1 MGVAAP
7 SAAPVAGTVRRRL
20 RAEPL
25 RHVPALDGL
34 RAVAVALVLLFHSG
48 FGWMRGGFLGVS
60 VFFTLSGFLITSLLL
75 REWNDRGR
83 IDGRRFW
90 VRRLRRLSPAA
101 WSAIAL
107 VIALAALGVWDDGQ
121 LRSLRGDVPWSL
133 VDLVNW
139 HFVAGGT
146 TYGAAFGA
154 PSPLEHFWSLSVET
168 QFYAALLLVVVGTL
182 SLRRGSPRA
191 RVRRL
196 TRVLLGLTVA
206 SLVANWWLGAGS
218 PDRTYFG
225 TDTRAAEML
234 FGAVLACLM
243 LRRLRLPPGRARR
256 IVVAGGG
263 VAVVVVVGLS
273 TVATTSSAWLYPWGL
288 LATAV
293 CSTALVT
300 ACLQPGGIAAVL
312 AAPPLVLLGRI
323 SYGVYVLHWPVFLW
337 LTPRRTGIDG
347 WALFGLRM
355 LVTLPAAYLLY
366 RVVEAAVR
374 ARTWPRPGQGV
385 RVAPALAVSLAVLGL
400 VVTWGA
406 PPPPAYLDTERT
418 GELVVR
424 EAADAPGGTTSTT
437 EAGPRR
443 AERVLLVGD
452 SIAASLE
459 EALSQAFT
467 ARGVSFASIARPGC
481 GVVAGVPASGPGQPV
496 REMGGVDV
504 SQCETTLAGSQEE
517 AVAGFAPDLVLSM
530 STWERIDRLVD
541 GVWYEFGTPEGDAKL
556 GELYGET
563 IGRLSSGGARV
574 ALVLLPDNVAGRNAP
589 FGGPTEDDLGRA
601 AHLRD
606 LQVRVAATL
615 EGVTT
620 LDMASV
626 VCPTSPCPTEVR
638 GLEIRPGDGMHYDEP
653 LAAAWVASHVAD
665 LALAIDLDAP
675 DAG

>member
-1 MGVAAP
+1 M
-7 SAAPVAGTVRRRL
+7 
-20 RAEPL
+20 
-25 RHVPALDGL
+25 
-34 RAVAVALVLLFHSG
+34 
-48 FGWMRGGFLGVS
+48 
-60 VFFTLSGFLITSLLL
+60 
-75 REWNDRGR
+75 
-83 IDGRRFW
+83 
-90 VRRLRRLSPAA
+90 
-101 WSAIAL
+101 
-107 VIALAALGVWDDGQ
+107 
-121 LRSLRGDVPWSL
+121 
-133 VDLVNW
+133 
-139 HFVAGGT
+139 
-146 TYGAAFGA
+146 
-154 PSPLEHFWSLSVET
+154 
-168 QFYAALLLVVVGTL
+168 
-182 SLRRGSPRA
+182 
-191 RVRRL
+191 
-196 TRVLLGLTVA
+196 
-206 SLVANWWLGAGS
+206 
-218 PDRTYFG
+218 
-225 TDTRAAEML
+225 
-234 FGAVLACLM
+234 
-243 LRRLRLPPGRARR
+243 
-256 IVVAGGG
+256 
-263 VAVVVVVGLS
+263 
-273 TVATTSSAWLYPWGL
+273 
-288 LATAV
+288 
-293 CSTALVT
+293 
-300 ACLQPGGIAAVL
+300 
-312 AAPPLVLLGRI
+312 LLGRI

-366 RVVEAAVR
+366 RVVEAPVR

-424 EAADAPGGTTSTT
+424 EAADEPGGTTSTT

>member
-1 MGVAAP
+1 
-7 SAAPVAGTVRRRL
+7 
-20 RAEPL
+20 
-25 RHVPALDGL
+25 
-34 RAVAVALVLLFHSG
+34 
-48 FGWMRGGFLGVS
+48 
-60 VFFTLSGFLITSLLL
+60 
-75 REWNDRGR
+75 
-83 IDGRRFW
+83 
-90 VRRLRRLSPAA
+90 
-101 WSAIAL
+101 
-107 VIALAALGVWDDGQ
+107 
-121 LRSLRGDVPWSL
+121 
-133 VDLVNW
+133 
-139 HFVAGGT
+139 
-146 TYGAAFGA
+146 
-154 PSPLEHFWSLSVET
+154 
-168 QFYAALLLVVVGTL
+168 
-182 SLRRGSPRA
+182 
-191 RVRRL
+191 
-196 TRVLLGLTVA
+196 
-206 SLVANWWLGAGS
+206 
-218 PDRTYFG
+218 
-225 TDTRAAEML
+225 
-234 FGAVLACLM
+234 
-243 LRRLRLPPGRARR
+243 
-256 IVVAGGG
+256 
-263 VAVVVVVGLS
+263 
-273 TVATTSSAWLYPWGL
+273 
-288 LATAV
+288 ATAV

-366 RVVEAAVR
+366 RVVEAPVR

-517 AVAGFAPDLVLSM
+517 AV
-530 STWERIDRLVD
+530 
-541 GVWYEFGTPEGDAKL
+541 
-556 GELYGET
+556 
-563 IGRLSSGGARV
+563 
-574 ALVLLPDNVAGRNAP
+574 
-589 FGGPTEDDLGRA
+589 
-601 AHLRD
+601 
-606 LQVRVAATL
+606 
-615 EGVTT
+615 
-620 LDMASV
+620 
-626 VCPTSPCPTEVR
+626 
-638 GLEIRPGDGMHYDEP
+638 
-653 LAAAWVASHVAD
+653 
-665 LALAIDLDAP
+665 
-675 DAG
+675 